1 MEELLEAIL
10 DFILKVQGD
19 ADLAAAFDADPEAV
33 LEAEGLGDVSAEQMH
48 HLMPVILDLLSP
60 KDSFN
65 TEIETEIETEIDNS
79 TNDSFN
85 DTLTATDSFNPWT
98 ASQSLVDSPI
108 SSSAGGA
115 GAGLLGGGSPAEILN
130 SVVNNYVLNLNQS
143 PVIQLWSGDADELS
157 EVEGLGGRGGAGTTV
172 ELDFE
177 NNIVLGDNNAFA
189 TKGGEA
195 YVVQTGENHVGHVA
209 IDGDVDDRDVQA
221 DGSQFA
227 MYGGEVDDEDINVEG
242 VAGHVAFNGGEID
255 DEDIDASGNTGQQ
268 AFNGGSIENNTAGD
282 SLATR
287 GGEVEDNEAGENLA
301 TRGAEIDDAE
311 VTAGDDAATKG
322 GEIDNE
328 VDNSVDNSVEADRG
342 GQVGDSWEAEE
353 GGQIGDNTATDSF
366 NYESEFEVE
375 VDVDV
380 EDVQVETGPGD
391 QAGDDIE
398 GLQLDFP
405 V

>member
-1 MEELLEAIL
+1 MEDLLDAIL
-10 DFILKVQGD
+10 AFILKIQED
-19 ADLAAAFDADPEAV
+19 PELAAAFAADGPAV
-33 LEAEGLGDVSAEQMH
+33 LAEEGLEDVTPEQMH
-48 HLMPVILDLLSP
+48 HLMPVILELLSP

-108 SSSAGGA
+108 SSAAGAG
-115 GAGLLGGGSPAEILN
+115 GAGLLGGGSPAEILH

-172 ELDFE
+172 ELDFD
-177 NNIVLGDNNAFA
+177 NNIVIGENNAFA
-189 TKGGEA
+189 TQGGEA

-227 MYGGEVDDEDINVEG
+227 MYGGEVDDEDIAVSDIT
-242 VAGHVAFNGGEID
+242 GHVAFNGGEVD

-268 AFNGGSIENNTAGD
+268 AFNGGEIEN
-282 SLATR
+282 
-287 GGEVEDNEAGENLA
+287 NEAGENLA
-301 TRGAEIDDAE
+301 TRGGE
-311 VTAGDDAATKG
+311 VESVVAGDDAATKG

-328 VDNSVDNSVEADRG
+328 VDNSVDNSVEVEDG
-342 GQVGDSWEAEE
+342 SQIGDSWEAEE

-366 NYESEFEVE
+366 NSEFEVE
-375 VDVDV
+375 V

-391 QAGDDIE
+391 LTDVDIE
-398 GLQLDFP
+398 VEDVDVTL
-405 V
+405 